1 MIREAPVNM
10 SVKAGSIAAFRCVA
24 VGDPTPHITWRINGD
39 KVTSGN
45 TRFVIATTM
54 FFHVAHQSI
63 VVVHDDGKA
72 LAVLTVFVKRT
83 LMKLQRWIFRD
94 QIDYAI
100 YGKFV
105 PN

>member
-45 TRFVIATTM
+45 TRFVIASIRHH
-54 FFHVAHQSI
+54 HVFLQQRI
-63 VVVHDDGKA
+63 VVHDGKA

-94 QIDYAI
+94 QIDYAL

>member
-1 MIREAPVNM
+1 MAIKSPREIQGLLLQA
-10 SVKAGSIAAFRCVA
+10 SGTTTFHYAAQQR
-24 VGDPTPHITWRINGD
+24 
-39 KVTSGN
+39 
-45 TRFVIATTM
+45 
-54 FFHVAHQSI
+54 I
-63 VVVHDDGKA
+63 VVHDGKA

-94 QIDYAI
+94 QIDYAL